1 MENTTR
7 TQKKYDHRLKDLVRS
22 TKDITCAVRR
32 GVPRSTARGWLRAPA
47 TEVISIDVVQ
57 LDVIGLQ
64 KKILQL
70 EARLRKLN
78 ALLRVVIAVLKLSG
92 YSLNHERVPDG
103 KQKRHLLRAIDQSRP
118 TLPLRSVLRVIRL
131 SQSRY
136 HAWTRKEQCELN
148 DSPSCPQN
156 MPHQLTPDEVA
167 TIEDFVT
174 CDDYRHV
181 PTGTLAI
188 LAQRMGKVFAS
199 ASTWCRLVRNHKW
212 RRGRQR
218 VHPSKPKVG
227 IRATKSNEIWH
238 IDTSIVRLLD
248 GSKAYLHAV
257 IDNYS
262 RRILSWKVSSTFN
275 PVATAEILL
284 TASKGMVD
292 CKPMLL
298 ADGGVENFNGAVNEL
313 VESGLLNRVL
323 AQTEITFSNSMI
335 ESWWRVLKHQ
345 WLFLNTLDSVR
356 TVETLVAFY
365 VQEHNSRLP
374 HSAFRGQTPDEMYF
388 GRGGD
393 IPDKLEASRKKA
405 RQERIETNRK
415 RTCRVCEPPDA
426 IAS

>member
-1 MENTTR
+1 
-7 TQKKYDHRLKDLVRS
+7 
-22 TKDITCAVRR
+22 
-32 GVPRSTARGWLRAPA
+32 
-47 TEVISIDVVQ
+47 
-57 LDVIGLQ
+57 VIGLQ
-64 KKILQL
+64 KEILQL

-103 KQKRHLLRAIDQSRP
+103 KQKRHLLRAIDRSRP

-136 HAWTRKEQCELN
+136 HAWARKEQCELD

-188 LAQRMGKVFAS
+188 LAQRLGKVFAS
-199 ASTWCRLVRNHKW
+199 ASTWRRLVHIHKW
-212 RRGRQR
+212 RRTRQR
-218 VHPSKPKVG
+218 VHPAKPKVG

-238 IDTSIVRLLD
+238 IDTSVVRLLD
-248 GSKAYLHAV
+248 GTKAYLHAV

-262 RRILSWKVSSTFN
+262 RRILSWKVSPTFN

-284 TASKGMVD
+284 AASKGTVD

-298 ADGGVENFNGAVNEL
+298 ADGGVENINGAVNEL
-313 VESGLLNRVL
+313 VDSGLLNRVL
-323 AQTEITFSNSMI
+323 VQTEITFSNSMI

-345 WLFLNTLDSVR
+345 WLFLNTLDSVK
-356 TVETLVAFY
+356 TVETLVGFY
-365 VQEHNSRLP
+365 VQEHNSCLP

-393 IPDKLEASRKKA
+393 IPNKLEASRKKA
-405 RQERIETNRK
+405 RKERIETNRK
-415 RTCRVCEPPDA
+415 RTCRACERPVA